1 MEIEVNGHRIVLYDA
16 PEEMPVVRFH
26 KFSKYMLIDSG
37 LGGDMAAVDRRI
49 GRLIELNTRGERDSV
64 DTELRNLRQSI
75 AMTMDGFDGKS
86 LALAVLVK
94 SVDGKPRDDLSEEGL
109 RRTADMFA
117 ETRVDRLTEWLGG
130 VKKKIDAELT
140 AYFPKLFG
148 NSMEAEYESL
158 IRRRCNAILDGII
171 EGRDTSD
178 EVRRIEGEMWLFE
191 EVKSYWN
198 GEFEVKFDR
207 QYEDMCLYISGEL
220 HADAKRMTV
229 NEYYSA
235 YELLD
240 KRGKEMKKLR
250 TRTKKR

>member
-1 MEIEVNGHRIVLYDA
+1 MEIEVNGHRVVLYDA
-16 PEEMPVVRFH
+16 PDEMPVTRFH

-37 LGGDMAAVDRRI
+37 LGGDMASVDRRI
-49 GRLIELNTRGERDSV
+49 GRLIELNTRGERDDL

-75 AMTMDGFDGKS
+75 ALSMDGFDGRS
-86 LALAVLVK
+86 LALAVLVR

-109 RRTADMFA
+109 RRTAEMFS
-117 ETRVDRLTEWLGG
+117 EVRVDRLTGWLVG

-140 AYFPKLFG
+140 AYFPQVFG
-148 NSMEAEYESL
+148 GSADAEYESL
-158 IRRRCNAILDGII
+158 MRRRCNAILDGII
-171 EGRDTSD
+171 EGRDTSE
-178 EVRRIEGEMWLFE
+178 EVRRIEGEMWLFD
-191 EVKSYWN
+191 EVRSWWN

-229 NEYYSA
+229 TEYYSA
-235 YELLD
+235 YELLE

-250 TRTKKR
+250 TRTRKR